1 MSVKKLLG
9 KRQKQAN
16 SCNNKCLKEPM
27 HPFPRLRLCHGNIA
41 SDSPNLPPRS
51 SSPQQPWASSGEGAG
66 WQASQV
72 MWSVE
77 ETWYLVSVER
87 YCEMNR
93 CLVGKGELYYLGWA
107 VKRVR
112 WRARDSECTQSEQ
125 SFHKEPW
132 SSRLNPWK
140 SHKHKCMSKHI
151 PLSHSLISFNT
162 QTHKHDSHCPS
173 AHHTHSIQ

>member
-1 MSVKKLLG
+1 MVT
-9 KRQKQAN
+9 
-16 SCNNKCLKEPM
+16 
-27 HPFPRLRLCHGNIA
+27 
-41 SDSPNLPPRS
+41 
-51 SSPQQPWASSGEGAG
+51 SPQIPQICTKILIPTATLSFLWGRAG

-112 WRARDSECTQSEQ
+112 WRARDSEWTQSEQ

-151 PLSHSLISFNT
+151 PSPTPSSPS
-162 QTHKHDSHCPS
+162 THKHTNMTPTAPQHITHTVYSKYPIGNHKFFPS
-173 AHHTHSIQ
+173 KHL